1 MKKQLIFKGVG
12 TALITPFKDGKIDYI
27 ALKKIIDAQLEAE
40 IDAIIVGGTTGEVA
54 TLDDNERYTLYREA
68 RDIIDKKS
76 KLILGVGTNDTKNA
90 VRHTEMAE
98 KIGCDGLLCVT
109 PYYNKGT
116 ESGITQHYKAI
127 AKSTSLPIILYN
139 VPSRTG
145 VNLSSGAVEELIK
158 CENVV
163 GIKEASDSFTRF
175 AALAEYKDEL
185 WLYSGEDSLI
195 YPTLAIGGVG
205 VISVA
210 SNALPKEIRAI
221 SEAFFKGDSDLAL
234 KLQKK
239 YKPFMKALFC
249 ETNPAPIKAV
259 MSELYGTKN
268 ELRLPMSSVSERNK
282 RLVLD
287 ELKAIM

>member
-12 TALITPFKDGKIDYI
+12 TALITPFKDGKIDYFG
-27 ALKKIIDAQLEAE
+27 LEKIIDAQLEAK

-54 TLDDNERYTLYREA
+54 TLDDSERYELYKTA
-68 RDIIDKKS
+68 KGLIGNKS

-116 ESGITQHYKAI
+116 DRGITEHYEKI
-127 AKSTSLPIILYN
+127 ADATTLPIILYN

-145 VNLSSGAVEELIK
+145 VNLSESIIK
-158 CENVV
+158 RLSEKENIV
-163 GIKEASDSFTRF
+163 GIKEASDVFTRF
-175 AALAEYKDEL
+175 AALAAYGDRL

-195 YPTLAIGGVG
+195 YPTLSIGGVG

-210 SNALPKEIRAI
+210 SNALPKKICEICT
-221 SEAFFKGDSDLAL
+221 SFFMGDSA
-234 KLQKK
+234 KAQSLQEK
-239 YKPFMKALFC
+239 YKPFMKALFL

-259 MSELYGTKN
+259 MSELYGISN
-268 ELRLPMSSVSERNK
+268 ELRLPMSSVNK
-282 RLVLD
+282 NTKEAVLR
-287 ELKAIM
+287 ELRAIL